1 MNRTE
6 DGRYYPTQADTALLR
21 ALLHYVGTSPGTW
34 TTTTLAERMTHEPA
48 AIVDA
53 VRVLQLDGRL
63 HRTKPGGPGLL
74 RVVAPA
80 SYRARARARVAE
92 GVLGL
97 PGPRQVGLFA
107 RTRTGAS
114 E

>member
-6 DGRYYPTQADTALLR
+6 DGRYYPTQADTALIR
-21 ALLHYVGTSPGTW
+21 SILHYVGTNPGTW
-34 TTTTLAERMTHEPA
+34 TTTTLAERMTHDPA

-53 VRVLQLDGRL
+53 VRLLQLDGRI

-74 RVVAPA
+74 RAVRPA
-80 SYRARARARVAE
+80 SYRARAQARVAE

-97 PGPRQVGLFA
+97 PGPRQVGMF
-107 RTRTGAS
+107 S
-114 E
+114 